1 MHMFNLL
8 IFFLIFKEN
17 LLCARY
23 YSRYQG
29 DSETK
34 HKNVPSLWRNHHAA
48 CNLIFITTTHG
59 KYSNYLSFT
68 DEETETRMD
77 EITHHCHT

>member
-8 IFFLIFKEN
+8 IFFLIFKGN

-29 DSETK
+29 DGSETK

-48 CNLIFITTTHG
+48 CNLIFITTIHG
-59 KYSNYLSFT
+59 KYSKSLSFT
-68 DEETETRMD
+68 DEETETHMD
-77 EITHHCHT
+77 

>member
-29 DSETK
+29 DSSKTK

-48 CNLIFITTTHG
+48 CNLIFITTIHG

-68 DEETETRMD
+68 DEETETHMD
-77 EITHHCHT
+77 